1 MSASDKSRQE
11 GKRLVAVPDSDPSD
25 ASVQDGFSLR
35 KLWAFTGP
43 GFLLCIPYMDP
54 GNIENDLQCGVKA
67 KYKILWIVL
76 LSTLLALL
84 MQRLSLRLGVVTG
97 QHLAEMCYLQYPPL
111 PRLFLWVM
119 MEVAIIGSDMQ
130 EVIGTAIALY
140 LLSNRLIPLWVGV
153 VLTVVDTFMFLLLDR
168 YGLRKLEIFFATL
181 VAVMIFTFGYEMYS
195 NQDDLQFWIAKPDGS
210 EILQGLV
217 TPWCEDCDGS
227 VALQAIGIIGAT
239 ITPHNLYLHSGLVK
253 SRAVDRSKV
262 SKIKEANLYFF
273 WECMMGLSVSLTIN
287 IIVVSVFG
295 HGLYQKTNA
304 DVMNLCLNS
313 DVPHHNIFTNNT
325 EIVELDIYKSGIF
338 LGCQYGVLAM
348 YIWGLGVL
356 AAGEGST
363 MMGCYA
369 GQLTMEGFLHLKWTK
384 WKRVLFTRSVAI
396 LPTFMIAFY
405 STLPELSGL
414 NDLLNAMFS
423 IQIPFATLP
432 LIAFTSNPQL
442 MGQFVNG
449 IFIKIFTSVVSVV
462 VICINVFFVLSSW
475 LSTALLNY
483 WLLAALSLYCLV
495 YFSMCGY
502 LVLHMIANMTAADNT
517 ALSRALL
524 CKTTWTNRNMQLWT
538 M

>member
-1 MSASDKSRQE
+1 
-11 GKRLVAVPDSDPSD
+11 
-25 ASVQDGFSLR
+25 
-35 KLWAFTGP
+35 
-43 GFLLCIPYMDP
+43 
-54 GNIENDLQCGVKA
+54 
-67 KYKILWIVL
+67 
-76 LSTLLALL
+76 
-84 MQRLSLRLGVVTG
+84 
-97 QHLAEMCYLQYPPL
+97 
-111 PRLFLWVM
+111 
-119 MEVAIIGSDMQ
+119 
-130 EVIGTAIALY
+130 
-140 LLSNRLIPLWVGV
+140 
-153 VLTVVDTFMFLLLDR
+153 
-168 YGLRKLEIFFATL
+168 
-181 VAVMIFTFGYEMYS
+181 
-195 NQDDLQFWIAKPDGS
+195 
-210 EILQGLV
+210 
-217 TPWCEDCDGS
+217 
-227 VALQAIGIIGAT
+227 
-239 ITPHNLYLHSGLVK
+239 
-253 SRAVDRSKV
+253 SRAVDRTKV

-313 DVPHHNIFTNNT
+313 DVPHHNIFT
-325 EIVELDIYKSGIF
+325 
-338 LGCQYGVLAM
+338 
-348 YIWGLGVL
+348 
-356 AAGEGST
+356 
-363 MMGCYA
+363 
-369 GQLTMEGFLHLKWTK
+369 GFLHLKWTK

-449 IFIKIFTSVVSVV
+449 IFTKIFTSVVSVI

-475 LSTALLNY
+475 LSTAFLNY

-538 M
+538 MK